1 MQGQDDDLPVFGQE
15 MANNQGVDNYPD
27 VLFALF
33 QMVDDLEEDE
43 KEDYFIRDT
52 DALIVTGKIVLISS
66 YLGTRVFQFI
76 SLCL

>member
-1 MQGQDDDLPVFGQE
+1 MQGQDDDLPVFGQD
-15 MANNQGVDNYPD
+15 MTNNQGIDNYPD
-27 VLFALF
+27 VLLALF

-52 DALIVTGKIVLISS
+52 DALIVTGKIVFISS
-66 YLGTRVFQFI
+66 YLGARVFELI